1 MANEFR
7 ITLNIHPDSLTSFL
21 PQSPAPIPRGF
32 CIEEKNMP
40 KKILNDIIYILKKD
54 IDPYELIYSLRSIEA
69 NFPHRK
75 VWFVGGQPSGLV
87 PDARIEHQQSGSN
100 KWELIR
106 SSMYEVARNED
117 VTSDFFLFNDDFFVM
132 QPVKGKWMNFACGT
146 LTDRVN
152 QFAAENPWLSP
163 YARTLFKAREELK
176 TLGCGEVNYDVHL
189 PMLFN
194 KDTVIQAIR
203 QCSSPQMRS
212 VYGNI
217 TKSPCKDRK
226 DVKIGDLTTIPLE
239 SCDFLSTNE
248 MSFKHGQVGFFIRER
263 FPTPSRFERGEG
275 IG

>member
-1 MANEFR
+1 MTKNNP
-7 ITLNIHPDSLTSFL
+7 ITLDYLFIFPLQALRRFRRAFL
-21 PQSPAPIPRGF
+21 F
-32 CIEEKNMP
+32 EDKTMP
-40 KKILNDIIYILKKD
+40 KKQLKDIIYILKKD
-54 IDPYELIYSLRSIEA
+54 IDPYELTYSLRSVEA

-75 VWFVGGQPSGLV
+75 VWFVGAQPRGLV
-87 PDARIEHQQSGSN
+87 PDARIIHEQTGSN
-100 KWELIR
+100 KWDKIR

-132 QPVKGKWMNFACGT
+132 QPVKGKWINFASGT
-146 LTDRVN
+146 LTDRIY

-194 KDTVIQAIR
+194 KDAVIQAIR

-217 TKSPCKDRK
+217 TKSPYKDRK
-226 DVKIGDLTTIPLE
+226 DVKIGNMIEIPPE
-239 SCDFLSTNE
+239 DIDFLSTNE
-248 MSFKHGQVGFFIRER
+248 TSFKDGKVGEFIRER

-275 IG
+275 LG

>member
-1 MANEFR
+1 MTKNNP
-7 ITLNIHPDSLTSFL
+7 ITLDYLFIFPLQALRRFRRAFL
-21 PQSPAPIPRGF
+21 F
-32 CIEEKNMP
+32 EDKTMP
-40 KKILNDIIYILKKD
+40 KRTEKDIIYILKQD
-54 IDPYELIYSLRSIEA
+54 IDPLELIYSLRSVEA

-75 VWFVGGQPSGLV
+75 VWFVGGQPRGLV
-87 PDARIEHQQSGSN
+87 PDARIEHRQTGSN

-132 QPVKGKWMNFACGT
+132 QPVKGKWINFASGT
-146 LTDRVN
+146 LTDRIYR
-152 QFAAENPWLSP
+152 FAAENPWLSP

-194 KDTVIQAIR
+194 KDAVIQAIR

-217 TKSPCKDRK
+217 TKSPYKDRK
-226 DVKIGDLTTIPLE
+226 DVKIGNMIEIPPE
-239 SCDFLSTNE
+239 DIDFLSTNE
-248 MSFKHGQVGFFIRER
+248 TSFKDGKVGEFIRER

-275 IG
+275 LG

>member
-1 MANEFR
+1 MTKNNP
-7 ITLNIHPDSLTSFL
+7 ITLDYLFIFPLQALRRFRRAFL
-21 PQSPAPIPRGF
+21 F
-32 CIEEKNMP
+32 EDKTMP
-40 KKILNDIIYILKKD
+40 KRTEKDIIYILKQD
-54 IDPYELIYSLRSIEA
+54 IDPLELIYSLRSVEA

-75 VWFVGGQPSGLV
+75 VWFVGGQPRGLV
-87 PDARIEHQQSGSN
+87 PDARIEHRQTGSN

-132 QPVKGKWMNFACGT
+132 QPVKGKWINFASGT

-163 YARTLFKAREELK
+163 YARTMFKAREELK

-194 KDTVIQAIR
+194 KNTVIQAIR

-217 TKSPCKDRK
+217 TKSPYKNRE
-226 DVKIGDLTTIPLE
+226 DVKVGDLATIPLE

-248 MSFKHGQVGFFIRER
+248 TSFKDGKVGEFIRER

-275 IG
+275 LG